1 MQTIVSRAFS
11 GYRELMAGQPKTR
24 EMMKKI
30 EGAGGPEWLLRQV
43 AEGRTLI
50 SLAAELD
57 VSRSII
63 SGLLNDEHGDALREA
78 RRRAASVLAEESKQI
93 ADDATPETE
102 RVAKLKID
110 TRRWLSSK
118 WDRSGYGEQVPAAA
132 QVSISA
138 LFLSSL
144 RHVNAETNQQYSGV
158 VTQALGA

>member
-1 MQTIVSRAFS
+1 
-11 GYRELMAGQPKTR
+11 MAGQPKTR

-63 SGLLNDEHGDALREA
+63 SGLLNDEHGEALREA
-78 RRRAASVLAEESKQI
+78 RTRAASVLAEESKQI
-93 ADDATPETE
+93 ADNATSETE
-102 RVAKLKID
+102 RVAKLQID

-118 WDRSGYGEQVPAAA
+118 WDRSGYGEQAPAEA
-132 QVSISA
+132 QVSIST
-138 LFLSSL
+138 LFLSAM
-144 RHVNAETNQQYSGV
+144 RHTNAETHEQLSACSLTLAAQTGS
-158 VTQALGA
+158 

>member
-1 MQTIVSRAFS
+1 
-11 GYRELMAGQPKTR
+11 
-24 EMMKKI
+24 
-30 EGAGGPEWLLRQV
+30 
-43 AEGRTLI
+43 
-50 SLAAELD
+50 
-57 VSRSII
+57 
-63 SGLLNDEHGDALREA
+63 REA

-132 QVSISA
+132 QVSIST

-144 RHVNAETNQQYSGV
+144 RQINAESNQQL
-158 VTQALGA
+158 VTCSLTLAEQTNS

>member
-1 MQTIVSRAFS
+1 
-11 GYRELMAGQPKTR
+11 MAGQPKTR
-24 EMMKKI
+24 EMTRRI
-30 EGAGGPEWLLRQV
+30 EAAGGPQWLLRQV

-63 SGLLNDEHGDALREA
+63 SGLLNDEHSEALKEA

-102 RVAKLKID
+102 RVAKLQID

-118 WDRSGYGEQVPAAA
+118 WDRSGYGEQGPEAA

-144 RHVNAETNQQYSGV
+144 RHANAETNQEFS
-158 VTQALGA
+158 AHLP